1 MNRGVA
7 VQKIAITGGALA
19 LVAAG
24 TLAAQPIPIG
34 HLATYTGPTSD
45 VGKPYGQGIADAL
58 AYVNKLGGV
67 AGRPLKFESVD
78 YSYETPKAIA
88 AYRRWVAQDKV
99 VAVQGWGT
107 ADTEALV
114 TSVAK
119 DQVPYFSASYSG
131 YLTDPAGKGSKGA
144 SPAPF
149 NFFYGPSYTDG
160 CRALV
165 QWAAEDARKKGIAK
179 PKFMHMGD
187 NHPYPNAPR
196 EGCGAYAAE
205 LGFEMRRSIPYSL
218 KPIDFKPHCQ
228 NLRDTGAQYVFLAN
242 TSSSN
247 IALLKSCQGVGVKAQ
262 FMANV
267 WGMDEAALKD
277 AGDAAN
283 GVVFVGG
290 AADWKSE
297 APGMKTV
304 REVSRMSDP
313 SGAAY
318 RPLHYLRG
326 VCSVFYMRDAMAAA
340 AKAGGITGPA
350 IKKAMESMKNHVPA
364 DLQGVC
370 LPSTWTSEDHRGTSR
385 VIIYEASA
393 KGATQSVRRLAEVDI
408 PRKPEWLG
416 W

>member
-1 MNRGVA
+1 MKRL
-7 VQKIAITGGALA
+7 ALA
-19 LVAAG
+19 LVCCAPPV
-24 TLAAQPIPIG
+24 LAQPIAIG

-58 AYVNKLGGV
+58 AYINKMGGV
-67 AGRPLKFESVD
+67 AGRPLKFETVD
-78 YSYETPKAIA
+78 YSYDTPKAIA

-107 ADTEALV
+107 ADTEALIA
-114 TSVAK
+114 SVAK

-131 YLTDPAGKGSKGA
+131 FLTDPQGKGAKGA
-144 SPAPF
+144 SPAPY

-165 QWAAEDARKKGIAK
+165 QWAADDAKKKGVAK

-205 LGFEMRRSIPYSL
+205 LGMDIRRSIPYSL
-218 KPIDFKPHCQ
+218 KPIDFRPHCQ
-228 NLRDTGAQYVFLAN
+228 NLRDNGAQYVFLAN
-242 TSSSN
+242 TAASN
-247 IALLKSCQGVGVKAQ
+247 VALLKACREVGLKVQ

-267 WGMDEAALKD
+267 WGMDELALKE
-277 AGDAAN
+277 AGEAAH

-304 REVSRMSDP
+304 REVSRMSDAA
-313 SGAAY
+313 GGAY

-326 VCSVFYMRDAMAAA
+326 VCSVFFMRDAMAAA
-340 AKAGGITGPA
+340 AKSGGITGPN
-350 IKKAMESMKNHVPA
+350 IKKAMETKKNHVPA

-370 LPSTWTSEDHRGTSR
+370 LPSTWTAEDHRGTTR
-385 VIIYEASA
+385 VLIYEANA
-393 KGATQSVRRLAEVDI
+393 KAGAQSVRRLAEVDI